1 MIYSLTNFK
10 FRYHQRAVCWFKFL
24 LETCLLVHWSPY
36 LTFTSFTFWDSFSNF
51 SLLSISFF
59 NSVPQCSPTLKFT
72 TSYLEHIKFNWFS
85 PQFSSN
91 YEHELASLEFYFAI
105 WLILKTCSD
114 LIFSQLIL
122 SQLGIMISYEPFAA
136 FLQDQLLL
144 SCLLAVFELTMFGPS
159 AHWCQSCFFELSMR
173 LKPFFRKIH
182 LYQLLF
188 QLPPQNH

>member
-1 MIYSLTNFK
+1 MIYSQTNFK
-10 FRYHQRAVCWFKFL
+10 FRHHQRAVCWFMFL

-36 LTFTSFTFWDSFSNF
+36 LTFTKFTFWDSFSNF

-59 NSVPQCSPTLKFT
+59 NSVRQCSPTLKFT
-72 TSYLEHIKFNWFS
+72 TSYPEHIKFDWSS

-91 YEHELASLEFYFAI
+91 YEHEPANQEFYFAI

-122 SQLGIMISYEPFAA
+122 SQLGTMISYEPFAT
-136 FLQDQLLL
+136 FLLDQLLL
-144 SCLLAVFELTMFGPS
+144 SCRLAVFELTMFVPS
-159 AHWCQSCFFELSMR
+159 AHWCQSCFFELSMH

-182 LYQLLF
+182 LSQLLYRL
-188 QLPPQNH
+188 QSQIH